1 MPTKGEC
8 IKVENVERKMKTPFM
23 IYADFESA
31 LVPEDNGKQNQ
42 MSLILAN
49 NNNMLIVVMVVNQYV
64 LMINLVSF

>member
-8 IKVENVERKMKTPFM
+8 IKVKSLERKMKTPFM

-31 LVPEDNGKQNQ
+31 LVPEDNVNPNQ
-42 MSLILAN
+42 MSFILAN
-49 NNNMLIVVMVVNQYV
+49 SKNMLIVVMIIDQYV